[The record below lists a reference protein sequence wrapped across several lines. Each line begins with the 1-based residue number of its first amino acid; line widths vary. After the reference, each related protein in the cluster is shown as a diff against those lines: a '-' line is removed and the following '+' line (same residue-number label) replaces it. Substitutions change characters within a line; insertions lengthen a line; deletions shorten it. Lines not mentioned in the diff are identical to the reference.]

1 MVENHRC
8 RPPLRLRSLAGV
20 IDDKGIEVRQRA
32 KNGFRQACLTERKR
46 LAGKPFQIAVLAE
59 MHHGMHPEHLA
70 KPDIER
76 EIIVRRHQI
85 GRVVGRLWID
95 VVSARRL
102 DADNQIAIAAKRDMK
117 PFAIAHRIVRRRAP
131 SLGDGITHRL
141 RQGSELRPVNFER
154 QADVADPALPSSVGR
169 PVLHLRDQRRAVIRQ
184 ASDAIPGIGK
194 RAHGGEDAFRRVQP
208 NTVRQPSVT
217 VRVVGHDQRHPPV
230 PGLQA
235 SEPRPSCRQFRH
247 EGRTFGNGFI

>member
-1 MVENHRC
+1 
-8 RPPLRLRSLAGV
+8 
-20 IDDKGIEVRQRA
+20 
-32 KNGFRQACLTERKR
+32 
-46 LAGKPFQIAVLAE
+46 

-102 DADNQIAIAAKRDMK
+102 DADNQIAIAAKREMK
-117 PFAIAHRIVRRRAP
+117 PFAIAHRIARRRAP